1 VKERSIDEFES
12 IFERASI
19 PVLDIEEVAI
29 NRISAVLKGEPL
41 DDSVLVLAAYLKQRF
56 EAQVDL
62 HYPAMC
68 DGEPVLKAARKRGLH
83 PQTQPFVS
91 TAELVGQVS
100 IGRARLVL
108 MAEPVE
114 EEARFVDIDAMV
126 QGTAPPVLIIR
137 QPIDKPSDVFA
148 HVLHSL
154 TGNFQQTQN
163 FSYSFTLVKDR
174 GTIELLHTIDES
186 DIEDVKQALRMSL
199 EVDAYE
205 AKELL
210 ESLARHAER
219 YLKGVAAASHKRPFN
234 VSYTLAVG
242 EVVPTVQAALAGGK
256 YTLLVVG
263 SHEEGHS
270 RVRTSDYQ
278 LMHTVREIPVLA
290 L

>member
-29 NRISAVLKGEPL
+29 HRISAVLKNEPL

-68 DGEPVLKAARKRGLH
+68 DGEPVLKAARRRGLDPH
-83 PQTQPFVS
+83 TQPFVS

-100 IGRARLVL
+100 IGRAQLVL

-137 QPIDKPSDVFA
+137 QPIDKPSAVFA
-148 HVLHSL
+148 HILHSL

-163 FSYSFTLVKDR
+163 FSYSFTLVEDR
-174 GTIELLHTIDES
+174 GTLELLHTIDES
-186 DIEDVKQALRMSL
+186 EIGDVKDALRVSL
-199 EVDAYE
+199 EVDSFE

-210 ESLARHAER
+210 ESISRHAER
-219 YLKGVAAASHKRPFN
+219 YLKGVVAASHKRPFT
-234 VSYTLAVG
+234 VSYALAMG
-242 EVVPTVQAALAGGK
+242 EVVPMIQAQLAAGT

-270 RVRTSDYQ
+270 HVSASDYQ
-278 LMHTVREIPVLA
+278 LMHAVREVPVLA